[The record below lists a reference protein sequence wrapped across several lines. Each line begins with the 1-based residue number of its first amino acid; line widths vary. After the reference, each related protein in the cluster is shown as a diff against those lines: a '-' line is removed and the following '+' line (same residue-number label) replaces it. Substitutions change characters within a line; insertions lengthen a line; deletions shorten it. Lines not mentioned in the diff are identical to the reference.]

1 MPQQISFVEVTK
13 MSESSLQYK
22 SQAIDS
28 TQKVPCPFDEEFL
41 RLVRYLCSC
50 GHLQPLCRLYFCR
63 YCSDLRCGQCV
74 SHEVDSHYCPNCLEN
89 MPSAEARL
97 KKNRCANCFDCP
109 SCGHTLSTRATSMTV
124 ASQQVEGVDGQ
135 PSKPTT
141 KKVYYLACGFCRWT
155 TRDIG
160 LADQSVA
167 SGGWPEPENPDAARF
182 ASLEDHY
189 RSIAQREKLEKESRR
204 FLGRKLSY
212 MQLADKYG
220 LSAAVAR
227 RKAGLPP
234 IIQRAPT
241 SDSTGEKNS
250 GQAISVAPSEA
261 KSIEDVEELDSTE
274 LFSKEPDLCR
284 ITRLEQRLMQIDT
297 QPSLTADVYPR
308 HKHLVVK
315 RSQRCR
321 ICEHNLSKPEYNPSS
336 IKFKIQLAA
345 FYHVPELIIYQLAN
359 NELTAGKDFNFMLKV
374 TNPAQHP
381 TYIELFDL
389 DDYFEQEEISNNK
402 SSNEGKQDGDQ
413 NMSDGN
419 QISSKKSELA
429 LGSKIG
435 SNSQGQLNFPL
446 KASMLA
452 AKYKRYANAK
462 FVSLTHDSKTVKE
475 AERVKTY
482 LPARDDAA
490 EFDDHDR
497 DFPPGIVDEPR
508 IVAWRKSN
516 KVGIKA
522 TAKLNCDLKSGTEV
536 VTGFALR
543 FLYTNT
549 VPSLEQREI
558 QTSEVTIPVFVVL
571 GICDT

>member
-1 MPQQISFVEVTK
+1 MTEISKQNKPQLVDT
-13 MSESSLQYK
+13 
-22 SQAIDS
+22 
-28 TQKVPCPFDEEFL
+28 TNKVPCPFDENFL
-41 RLVRYLCSC
+41 RLVQYLCSC
-50 GHLQPLCRLYFCR
+50 GHLQPICRLYFCR

-124 ASQQVEGVDGQ
+124 APPVEGVDGQ
-135 PSKPTT
+135 PA
-141 KKVYYLACGFCRWT
+141 KVYYLACGFCRWT

-160 LADQSVA
+160 LPDQSVA
-167 SGGWPEPENPDAARF
+167 SGGWPEPENLDAARF

-234 IIQRAPT
+234 IIQRAP
-241 SDSTGEKNS
+241 SADGTGEKGS
-250 GQAISVAPSEA
+250 GQAVSVAPSEA
-261 KSIEDVEELDSTE
+261 KSIEDIEVLDSTD

-297 QPSLTADVYPR
+297 QPCFTADVYPR

-345 FYHVPELIIYQLAN
+345 FYHVPELIIYQLDN
-359 NELTAGKDFNFMLKV
+359 TELKGGKDFNFMLKV

-389 DDYFEQEEISNNK
+389 DDYFEQEEISNNNSTNDSQK
-402 SSNEGKQDGDQ
+402 DQ
-413 NMSDGN
+413 LDLSDGN
-419 QISSKKSELA
+419 QIASKKSESSLS
-429 LGSKIG
+429 SKHSAG
-435 SNSQGQLNFPL
+435 PQSQSSFPL
-446 KASMLA
+446 KTSMLA
-452 AKYKRYANAK
+452 AKYKTYANAK
-462 FVSLTHDSKTVKE
+462 FVSLTQDSKIVNE

-497 DFPPGIVDEPR
+497 DFPSGIVDDKR

-522 TAKLNCDLKSGTEV
+522 KAKLNCDLERGDEV
-536 VTGFALR
+536 ITGFALR

-571 GICDT
+571 GTCEA